1 MKNPSPEAAA
11 AAQSESKLRRV
22 FEAFHYRDFRIMWLG
37 ACTSSIGTWMQ
48 TLAQSWLVYELSGSP
63 VYLGLNAFLGQIP
76 IFLLSMVGGVFADR
90 MDRRRLLIMSQVI
103 QMTCALTLA
112 TLFFTEYVRVWHI
125 LCLSFVVGTAQAFG
139 GPAYQSLVPSLVK
152 PEILPNAIALNS
164 IQFNLA
170 RVIGPMLGGLALK
183 QLGATWCFGLNG
195 MSFVAVIISL
205 LTIKVPYIPP
215 KTSQSVLNSMKEGV
229 AFIRARAGLEQ
240 LIVLAFCMTLLGFPL
255 FTFLPVFVKEVFH
268 QGSDTYTWLLVT
280 SGAGSVC
287 GALVV
292 AGLGRVQHKGRLA
305 MILLS
310 ILGVLIAGFSLSR
323 ILPLSLFLLFCGSA
337 ALISVFAMVSSIVQ
351 EMITHD
357 MRGRVMSI
365 YNVAFRGGMPIGSL
379 ILGWFIQGFTVPAT
393 LAVTG
398 VLLACVGLY
407 FLTVNRKVASL

>member
-63 VYLGLNAFLGQIP
+63 IYLGLDAFLGQIP

-103 QMTCALTLA
+103 QMTCAFTLA

-398 VLLACVGLY
+398 VMLACVGLY